1 MKKVMLL
8 MGFMVVVAFSFANE
22 SRTKANVLLI
32 ENVKSIVKEV
42 PVHVLAETPQDFSC
56 TVTFKATVGPSYA
69 SIEATCSATNESC
82 DAATTMAANCIT
94 SAIRRGLAA
103 IPIK

>member
-8 MGFMVVVAFSFANE
+8 MGFMALVAFSFANE
-22 SRTKANVLLI
+22 SGKEVKDLQI
-32 ENVKSIVKEV
+32 ESVKSIVKAAPLKVFTE
-42 PVHVLAETPQDFSC
+42 LRQDFSC

-69 SIEATCSATNESC
+69 SVEATCSATKETC
-82 DAATTMAANCIT
+82 EEATTMAANCIT

-103 IPIK
+103 IQK

>member
-22 SRTKANVLLI
+22 SRTEANVLLI

-42 PVHVLAETPQDFSC
+42 PVYVLTEAPQDFSC
-56 TVTFKATVGPSYA
+56 TVSFKATVGPSYA
-69 SIEATCSATNESC
+69 SIEATCSATKESC
-82 DAATTMAANCIT
+82 DEATSMAANCIT

>member
-8 MGFMVVVAFSFANE
+8 MGFMAFVAFSFANE
-22 SRTKANVLLI
+22 SGKEVQFLNI
-32 ENVKSIVKEV
+32 ENVKSIVKNV
-42 PVHVLAETPQDFSC
+42 PVVTSQETTQDFSC

-69 SIEATCSATNESC
+69 SIEATCSATKESC
-82 DAATTMAANCIT
+82 DEATTQAANCIT

>member
-1 MKKVMLL
+1 MLL
-8 MGFMVVVAFSFANE
+8 MGFMALVVFSFANE
-22 SRTKANVLLI
+22 SGKEVNVLKI

-42 PVHVLAETPQDFSC
+42 PVHVLTEASQDFSC

>member
-1 MKKVMLL
+1 MLL
-8 MGFMVVVAFSFANE
+8 MGFMTFVAFSFANE
-22 SRTKANVLLI
+22 SRTEANVLLI
-32 ENVKSIVKEV
+32 ENVKSLVKEL
-42 PVHVLAETPQDFSC
+42 PVYVLAKVPQDFSC

-69 SIEATCSATNESC
+69 SIEATCSATQASC

-103 IPIK
+103 IPIKQ